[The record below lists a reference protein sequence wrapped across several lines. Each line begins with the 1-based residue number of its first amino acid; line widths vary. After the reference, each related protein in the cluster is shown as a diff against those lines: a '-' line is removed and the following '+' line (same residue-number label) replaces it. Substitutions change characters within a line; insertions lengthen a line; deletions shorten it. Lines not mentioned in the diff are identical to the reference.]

1 MSTATNPAP
10 GGAAQTPNTA
20 PSTAPRT
27 ASQTATEH
35 NRAVYDAIW
44 PQMSDY
50 IRFNPGARHR
60 RRQVLRFLD
69 GLRFESLL
77 DVGCGNAELLRILDA
92 RYPGRRMMG
101 IDLSQTVVDQNTR
114 TFPHMGFAVANVE
127 VEELPWPTPDR
138 PADVVVCCEVLE
150 HLDRPQDALAR
161 IARAL
166 PRGGHCVI
174 TTPTGKVHETEKRF
188 GHVRHPRPRELA
200 LQAQSAGF
208 DVVEL
213 LTWGWPVYA
222 FTKWATNLNPDAALD
237 RFAGEKPYGLVE
249 KGVSLSLWA
258 ANFLNLDRFPLGV
271 QLFALLQKR

>member
-1 MSTATNPAP
+1 MTTSTKAHDEATAKTATD
-10 GGAAQTPNTA
+10 T
-20 PSTAPRT
+20 
-27 ASQTATEH
+27 

-69 GLRFESLL
+69 GLRFDSLL
-77 DVGCGNAELLRILDA
+77 DVGCGNAELMRILDA
-92 RYPGRRMMG
+92 RYPGRKMMG
-101 IDLSQTVVDQNTR
+101 VDLSQTAVDANR
-114 TFPHMGFAVANVE
+114 RLYGHMQFAVANVE
-127 VEELPWPTPDR
+127 VDELPWPTADR
-138 PADVVVCCEVLE
+138 PADVIVCCEVLE
-150 HLDRPQDALAR
+150 HLDRPGDALAR

-166 PRGGHCVI
+166 PKGGHAVI
-174 TTPTGKVHETEKRF
+174 TTPTGKVHTTEKHF

-200 LQAQSAGF
+200 LQADAAGF

-222 FTKWATNLNPDAALD
+222 FTKWATNINPEAALD

-271 QLFALLQKR
+271 QLFALLKKR

>member
-1 MSTATNPAP
+1 MGTATGPAM
-10 GGAAQTPNTA
+10 GTA
-20 PSTAPRT
+20 TRT
-27 ASQTATEH
+27 ATQS

-44 PQMSDY
+44 PQLSDF
-50 IRFNPGARHR
+50 IRWNPGARHR
-60 RRQVLRFLD
+60 RRHVLTFLD

-77 DVGCGNAELLRILDA
+77 DVGCGNAELLRVIDA
-92 RYPGRRMMG
+92 RYPGRRLLG
-101 IDLSQTVVDQNTR
+101 VDLSQTAVDQNR
-114 TFPHMGFAVANVE
+114 RLFGHMQFAVSNVE
-127 VEELPWPTPDR
+127 ADELPWPAPDR

-150 HLDRPQDALAR
+150 HLDRPAEALAR

-166 PRGGHCVI
+166 PRGGHCIV
-174 TTPTGKVHETEKRF
+174 TTPTGKVHTTEKHF

-200 LQAQSAGF
+200 LQADGAGF

-222 FTKWATNLNPDAALD
+222 FTKWATNLKPDAALE
-237 RFAGEKPYGLVE
+237 RFAGEQPYGLVE
-249 KGVSLSLWA
+249 KGVSWSLWA